1 MIGVMAARG
10 SAMHVARNRR
20 TYTAKSGERRV
31 YESVLVRRTYR
42 DDGKVR
48 HETLA
53 NLSALP
59 AEAVSAIEATLKGE
73 QLVPA
78 GEAVRIT
85 ASAPH
90 GHVAAVHAAAVT
102 LGLPALLG
110 PAGRARDLALA
121 LIISRVVKPGSK
133 LSTLTWWND
142 TTLGADLGVAEAST
156 DDIYATMDWL
166 EHRQDA
172 IEAELA
178 RRHLG
183 PQANPSRMA
192 LFDLSSSWLE
202 GTRCPL
208 AARGYSRDGKKGRL
222 QIEYGLLTD
231 PAGRPVA
238 VRVFPGNTGD
248 PAAFTSIVDVVR
260 EKFKLAQMVMVGD
273 RGMIT
278 SARIRALNQQQDGTL
293 RPDPYGWITALRAPA
308 IRKLMA
314 DDGPLQLSLFDQQ
327 DLAEITSPDFPGE
340 RLVACRN
347 PVLAADRARKRED
360 LLAATEKLLAPLIAR
375 VQAGRLAGAGPIGVE
390 VGKVISRYKT
400 AKHFAVVVTE
410 DNLAVARKQDQIDA
424 EAALDGFYVL
434 RTPIPADELD
444 APGVVAAYKNLRYV
458 ERDFRHIKADDLD
471 LRPVSRRL
479 EERVKAHVLICM
491 LACHLTWHLRKAWA
505 PLTFTDEDPPRQ
517 DNPVAPAR
525 RSAAAQAKASYQH
538 DPAGQPYH
546 SFRGLLEHLATLTRN
561 QIRYTGTQITIPMLT
576 EPTSVQREAFSLLG
590 TTIPLTLK

>member
-1 MIGVMAARG
+1 MTRTGGKVHVVRVSKTG
-10 SAMHVARNRR
+10 YVDKQGHRKDYSSA
-20 TYTAKSGERRV
+20 Y
-31 YESVLVRRTYR
+31 LRRTYR
-42 DDGKVR
+42 DGGKVKN
-48 HETLA
+48 ETVA

-59 AEAVSAIEATLKGE
+59 DHVIDLIDAGLKGQ

-78 GEAVRIT
+78 ADAVTIT
-85 ASAPH
+85 GSLPH
-90 GHVAAVHAAAVT
+90 GHVAAVHAMARE

-110 PAGRARDLALA
+110 PAGRHRDLALA
-121 LIISRVVKPGSK
+121 LIISRVVAPGSK
-133 LSTLTWWND
+133 LSTLTWWAD
-142 TTLGADLGVAEAST
+142 TTLGADLGVTGAST
-156 DDIYATMDWL
+156 DDIYAAMDWL
-166 EHRQDA
+166 GHRQDA

-178 RRHLG
+178 RRHLA
-183 PQANPSRMA
+183 PQANPARMA

-208 AARGYSRDGKKGRL
+208 AARGYSRDGRKGML

-248 PAAFTSIVDVVR
+248 PAAFTVIVDVVR
-260 EKFKLAQMVMVGD
+260 KKFELEQMVMVGD

-278 SARIRALNQQQDGTL
+278 SARIQAMNQLEDGTR
-293 RPDPYGWITALRAPA
+293 RPDPYEWITALRAPA

-340 RLVACRN
+340 RLIACRN
-347 PVLAADRARKRED
+347 PVLAADRARTRED

-375 VQAGRLAGAGPIGVE
+375 VQAGKLTGAAEIGIE

-400 AKHFAVVVTE
+400 GKHFAVTIT
-410 DNLAVARKQDQIDA
+410 DDSLAVARKQDRIDA

-434 RTPIPADELD
+434 RTPVPADELD
-444 APGVVAAYKNLRYV
+444 AAAVVTAYKNLKYV
-458 ERDFRHIKADDLD
+458 ERDFRHIKSDDLD
-471 LRPVSRRL
+471 LRPIFHRL

-491 LACHLTWHLRKAWA
+491 LACYLTWHLRRAWA
-505 PLTFTDEDPPRQ
+505 PLTFTDQDPPAPG
-517 DNPVAPAR
+517 NPVAAAR
-525 RSAAAQAKASYQH
+525 RSAAAQAKASCQH
-538 DPAGQPYH
+538 DPAGQPYR

-561 QIRYTGTQITIPMLT
+561 QVRYAGTQVTIAMLT
-576 EPTSVQREAFSLLG
+576 EPTSAQRQAFELIG
-590 TTIPLTLK
+590 TPIPLTLK